1 LGKKLSEIVI
11 RLLLCERKIF
21 AMEKNSQIEETDYC
35 QCGQK
40 AGPYLIETKENTF
53 LDLGKRIF

>member
-1 LGKKLSEIVI
+1 LGKKLSEIVL
-11 RLLLCERKIF
+11 RLLLCERKIS
-21 AMEKNSQIEETDYC
+21 AREKNSQIEETDC